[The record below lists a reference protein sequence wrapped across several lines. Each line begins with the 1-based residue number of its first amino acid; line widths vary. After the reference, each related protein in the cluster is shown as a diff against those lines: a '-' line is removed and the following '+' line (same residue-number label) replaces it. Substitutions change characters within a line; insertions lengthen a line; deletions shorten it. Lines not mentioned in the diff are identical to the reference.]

1 MDTGK
6 LVKERE
12 ERNEEEGRRR
22 TGGEE
27 EEEEEKERREM
38 ERRSASFG
46 WGGVRRSRQ
55 HLLEGRR
62 LPSRV
67 G

>member
-22 TGGEE
+22 TGG
-27 EEEEEKERREM
+27 EEEKERREM